1 MAPERRHVFRRG
13 FGFINQSCFLS
24 PTMTIS
30 DGKGRNTVSVV
41 LINPP
46 QLFSKTQ
53 VTAGVVPP
61 LGILYLSSYLKRH
74 GLSVQLIDA
83 LGEGHTQYKQTETM
97 MLRGLP
103 FEEILRRIPA
113 TSSVVGISLLYSSS
127 YLTIRDLVCCIR
139 KANPRVLIVLGGA
152 HASCLPEYTLENT
165 DADCVVI
172 GEGEQP
178 FLAICRNPNG
188 LENINGIVYKKGG
201 QIRSNPTQ
209 ELIADL
215 DEIPFPDWAAINLE
229 SYFAASEPHGCS
241 THKRWAPL
249 LAGRGCPYE
258 CTFCTTPLIW
268 RRKWRVRSV
277 KNVLDEMEFLYRTYG
292 VMDFHFEDENLG
304 SNKKWL
310 HQFCEDLLARDL
322 PVVWQPSNGMRAETL
337 LDQGLMRKMKKAGCT
352 LVVFTLESASERV
365 RNQIIR
371 KHLDINNVEK
381 AVILAR
387 KEHIKSTCYFM
398 IGLPGETVAEA
409 KETIRYAHRL
419 ARKGLDECV
428 IGLFSLLPG
437 CELFNQQY
445 AAGKVALSPKFF
457 EDLLSIGDLSRFT
470 SWSENISSEE
480 LKRLRF
486 AGYAGFAFYK
496 LMFHPGKVFHS
507 LLNLISGRDELK
519 SERVLRVFIKRLFNA
534 RH

>member
-1 MAPERRHVFRRG
+1 M
-13 FGFINQSCFLS
+13 
-24 PTMTIS
+24 
-30 DGKGRNTVSVV
+30 SVV

-61 LGILYLSSYLKRH
+61 LGLLYLSGYLKHH
-74 GLSVQLIDA
+74 GLPVQLIDA
-83 LGEGHTQYKQTETM
+83 LGEGHTRYQHTDTM

-103 FEEILRRIPA
+103 YEEIVSRIPA
-113 TSSVVGISLLYSSS
+113 TVRVIGISLLYSSS
-127 YLTIRDLVCCIR
+127 YLAIRDLVHVIR
-139 KANPRVLIVLGGA
+139 QSRPETLIVLGGA
-152 HASCLPEYTLENT
+152 HASCLASYTLENT
-165 DADCVVI
+165 EADGVVI

-178 FLAICRNPNG
+178 FLDICLHPDE
-188 LENINGIVYKKGG
+188 LHTINGIVFKKDG
-201 QIRSNPTQ
+201 QIHSTPPR
-209 ELIADL
+209 ELVAHL
-215 DEIPFPDWAAINLE
+215 DDIPFPDWGAINLE
-229 SYFAASEPHGCS
+229 HYFAASEPHGCS
-241 THKRWAPL
+241 TCRKWAPL

-292 VMDFHFEDENLG
+292 VKDFHFEDENLG

-310 HQFCEDLLARDL
+310 HQFCEELLARKL
-322 PVVWQPSNGMRAETL
+322 PVAWQPSNGMRAETL
-337 LDQGLMRKMKKAGCT
+337 LDPGLMRKMKQAGCT

-371 KHLDINNVEK
+371 KHLDIHNVEK

-387 KEHIKSTCYFM
+387 KEKIKSTCYFM
-398 IGLPGETVAEA
+398 IGLPGETRDEA
-409 KETIRYAHRL
+409 AETIRYAHHL

-437 CELFNQQY
+437 CELFNQHY
-445 AAGKVALSPKFF
+445 AAGKVKLSREFF
-457 EDLLSIGDLSRFT
+457 EDLLSIGDLSRFK

-486 AGYAGFAFYK
+486 KGYAGFALNK
-496 LMFHPGKVFHS
+496 LLFHPGKVFRS
-507 LLNLISGRDELK
+507 VLNLVSGRDELK
-519 SERVLRVFIKRLFNA
+519 SERVLRTFIKRLFSA
-534 RH
+534 RK